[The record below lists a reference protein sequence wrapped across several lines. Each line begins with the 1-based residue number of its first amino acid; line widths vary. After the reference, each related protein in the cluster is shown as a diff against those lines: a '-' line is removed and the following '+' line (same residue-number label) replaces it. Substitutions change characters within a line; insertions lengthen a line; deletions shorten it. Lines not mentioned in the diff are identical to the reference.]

1 MAVVFVPVISR
12 CQILNALRSD
22 WTLGLGILEDLAR
35 RRALSA
41 AERLHPVA
49 ILSLLSELKER
60 ELIEERI
67 DPDSSS
73 DPGRVPLASRQFRL
87 TPAGETLKKELC
99 PEDYSGCCS

>member
-12 CQILNALRSD
+12 CQILNALRSE
-22 WTLGLGILEDLAR
+22 WTPGLVILEELAR
-35 RRALSA
+35 RRVLSA

-49 ILSLLSELKER
+49 ILSQLSELKQR

-67 DPDSSS
+67 DPESASE
-73 DPGRVPLASRQFRL
+73 PGLGPLSSRQYRL